1 MCVVEPS
8 LDVCVTLGGTAP
20 PAEGA
25 PAPSRWRSP
34 TRQGLLRRGAGR
46 GGGELVRR
54 RLQDPCRG
62 VARSIAVLAFSAVG
76 AAGVSGC
83 SYDESCARSYTCHP
97 LPGEKPPV
105 LPASPCDGDP
115 AAAPAKDGCGVFVS
129 AQQGNDANPGT
140 KGAPV
145 KTLQHAIGLA
155 AHGRGDG
162 KPPTRRVYA
171 CGESFEE
178 EITLPSGVDLWGG
191 RRCEDGDWS
200 YVWSFGG
207 PDEPTVIAPPAG
219 IPLRIV
225 EGDDLRSIPGNDAA
239 SMVFGVRAVAAD
251 ASAPDGKS
259 SIAMILSPG
268 TRAIV
273 RDSAIVAG
281 NGKDGEPGEDAPS
294 ERAQDGEPGNDGTDA
309 CTTDFAT
316 GALPVVTVCDD
327 GTESVGGYGGDGGLE
342 SGGDGE
348 PGQPEPAANPE
359 GKGLA
364 GTGAGSSPCTL
375 GKDGADGADGGRA
388 GGAVGAG
395 YLGRDG
401 WIGVRGEDGK
411 RGGGGQGGGGGGGS
425 KGRSDM
431 SACRAG
437 GPQGGAAG
445 GSGGGGGC
453 GGRGGK
459 GGGYGGSSI
468 GIVALQGSALTLK
481 ATEITAGNGG
491 QGGAGG
497 RGQLGGLGASY
508 GQGGTHALADELL
521 KACNGGSG
529 GRGGRGGDAGGGI
542 GGSSY
547 GVAFVGAFVS
557 LDPGMIVRVG
567 DGANG
572 GPGGNATPGDD
583 RGQGQAG
590 DAMAYRPFDAPDP
603 GPAQ

>member
-1 MCVVEPS
+1 M
-8 LDVCVTLGGTAP
+8 
-20 PAEGA
+20 
-25 PAPSRWRSP
+25 
-34 TRQGLLRRGAGR
+34 
-46 GGGELVRR
+46 
-54 RLQDPCRG
+54 
-62 VARSIAVLAFSAVG
+62 SALG

-105 LPASPCDGDP
+105 LPAWPCDGDP

-171 CGESFEE
+171 CGGSFKE

-200 YVWSFGG
+200 YTWSFGG

-225 EGDDLRSIPGNDAA
+225 EGDDLRDIPGNDAT

-281 NGKDGEPGEDAPS
+281 NGKDGEPGEDALS
-294 ERAQDGEPGNDGTDA
+294 ERALDGEPGNHGAHA
-309 CTTDFAT
+309 CTADLAM
-316 GALPVVTVCDD
+316 GALPVVTVCED
-327 GTESVGGYGGDGGLE
+327 GTESVGGYGGDGGLDA
-342 SGGDGE
+342 GGDGE
-348 PGQPEPAANPE
+348 PGQPAANPQ

-364 GTGAGSSPCTL
+364 GTGAGSSACTP
-375 GKDGADGADGGRA
+375 GTDGAEGADGGRA
-388 GGAVGAG
+388 AGAVGAG
-395 YLGRDG
+395 YLNHDG

-411 RGGGGQGGGGGGGS
+411 RGGVGQGGGGGGGG
-425 KGRSDM
+425 KGRDGTI
-431 SACRAG
+431 ACRAG
-437 GPQGGAAG
+437 RPQGGAAG
-445 GSGGGGGC
+445 GSGGSGGC

-468 GIVALQGSALTLK
+468 GIVALQGSALTLE
-481 ATEITAGNGG
+481 ATEITTGNGG

-497 RGQLGGLGASY
+497 RGQLGGVGWVGGA
-508 GQGGTHALADELL
+508 GGGLEGTDMLN
-521 KACNGGSG
+521 ACGGGS
-529 GRGGRGGDAGGGI
+529 GGRGGDAGGGI

-547 GVAFVGAFVS
+547 GVAFVGASLS
-557 LDPGMIVRVG
+557 LDPGVFVQFG
-567 DGANG
+567 QGADG
-572 GPGGNATPGDD
+572 GPGGNAAPGDD
-583 RGQGQAG
+583 RGWGESG
-590 DAMAYRPFDAPDP
+590 DGMAYRPFDAPAP
-603 GPAQ
+603 GSPQ

>member
-1 MCVVEPS
+1 M
-8 LDVCVTLGGTAP
+8 
-20 PAEGA
+20 
-25 PAPSRWRSP
+25 
-34 TRQGLLRRGAGR
+34 
-46 GGGELVRR
+46 RR
-54 RLQDPCRG
+54 RLQDRCRG
-62 VARSIAVLAFSAVG
+62 VARTVAVLALSAVG

-83 SYDESCARSYTCHP
+83 YADDCATTFTCAP

-105 LPASPCDGDP
+105 LPAWPCDGDP
-115 AAAPAKDGCGVFVS
+115 AASPAKEGCGVFVS
-129 AQQGNDANPGT
+129 ASSGDDRNPGT

-155 AHGRGDG
+155 AHGGGDG

-171 CGESFEE
+171 CGETFEE
-178 EITLPSGVDLWGG
+178 ENTLPSGVDLWGG

-200 YVWSFGG
+200 YAWSFGG
-207 PDEPTVIAPPAG
+207 PDEPTVIAPPEG

-225 EGDDLRSIPGNDAA
+225 EGDDLRAIPGDDAT
-239 SMVFGVRAVAAD
+239 SMIFGVRAVAAD

-259 SIAMILSPG
+259 SIAMILSAG
-268 TRAIV
+268 TRATV
-273 RDSAIVAG
+273 RDSKIVAG

-294 ERAQDGEPGNDGTDA
+294 ERAPDGTPGNDGTDA

-327 GTESVGGYGGDGGLE
+327 GTESIGGYGGDGGLDA
-342 SGGDGE
+342 GGDGE
-348 PGQPEPAANPE
+348 PGQPEPAANPD

-364 GTGAGSSPCTL
+364 GAGAGSSPCTP
-375 GKDGADGADGGRA
+375 GKDGAEGADGGRA
-388 GGAVGAG
+388 AGAVGVG

-401 WIGVRGEDGK
+401 WVGGRGEDGK
-411 RGGGGQGGGGGGGS
+411 RGAVGQGGGGGGGS

-481 ATEITAGNGG
+481 ATEITTGNGG

-497 RGQLGGLGASY
+497 RGQSGGAGNTGGHFGRGLPDFNLLPACSGGA
-508 GQGGTHALADELL
+508 
-521 KACNGGSG
+521 G

-547 GVAFVGAFVS
+547 GVAFVGASLS
-557 LDPGMIVRVG
+557 LDPDVFVHFGQ
-567 DGANG
+567 GAQG
-572 GPGGNATPGDD
+572 GLGGNAAPDDD
-583 RGQGQAG
+583 RGQGEAG